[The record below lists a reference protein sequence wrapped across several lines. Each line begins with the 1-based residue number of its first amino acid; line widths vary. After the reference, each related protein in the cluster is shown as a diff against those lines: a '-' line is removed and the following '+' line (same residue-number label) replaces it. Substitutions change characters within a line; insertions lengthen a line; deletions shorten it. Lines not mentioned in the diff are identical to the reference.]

1 MIKPT
6 KHTTPDETM
15 IPDARAGLSPR
26 EMVQEKL
33 LRTLRAPPQ
42 TPHDGERKSMTR
54 RPARASEK

>member
-1 MIKPT
+1 
-6 KHTTPDETM
+6 M